1 MSDEEFTPTNEGV
14 IDFKNGSRI
23 YVNTD
28 ESEWKHVEGKS
39 LMLDESNPIMIGK
52 AWVCKVCKLDNMGV
66 ICSECK
72 KMYNPAD
79 PDCELKD

>member
-1 MSDEEFTPTNEGV
+1 M
-14 IDFKNGSRI
+14 
-23 YVNTD
+23 TD
-28 ESEWKHVEGKS
+28 EIKLGADAMIYTSTSEEEYKNVEGKS
-39 LMLDESNPIMIGK
+39 IETIVLDESNPIIIGK